1 MTTTLISRSDPT
13 AQLQRLFAPVAQD
26 LATAEARLR
35 GELRHREAFINKLAQ
50 HSFRMSG
57 KRLRPAL
64 LLLTAAAAGKVTEE
78 HTTLAAVV
86 EMVHTATLVHD
97 DVLDEADVRR
107 HADTVNARWNNQTS
121 VLLGD
126 YLFTHAFYLAST
138 LETPHGCRIIGRATN
153 RVCEGELLQTASAGN
168 FDISREEYLHIIDAK
183 TAALCSCA
191 CELGA
196 FYAAATENVVA
207 QYRDYGTDLGIA
219 FQIADDLLDLV
230 GDESAV
236 GKSLG
241 TDLAHCKMTLPLIN
255 LRDQCTLADRE
266 ELKRLCTN
274 PTPENLVT
282 IQTWLDDSGEI
293 AAARKTATKHAE
305 KAAKRIAALRPKSSD
320 NGSARQ
326 SLAHESLMAL
336 AEFVIA
342 RNA

>member
-1 MTTTLISRSDPT
+1 MTTQTATPPDIA
-13 AQLQRLFAPVAQD
+13 AQLQRLFAPIAGD
-26 LATAEARLR
+26 LNATESRLR
-35 GELRHREAFINKLAQ
+35 DELSHQKPFIDELAQ

-64 LLLTAAAAGKVTEE
+64 LLLTAAASGKVTGE

-107 HADTVNARWNNQTS
+107 HTDTVNARWSNQTS

-138 LETPHGCRIIGRATN
+138 LETPHGCRTIGHATN

-183 TAALCSCA
+183 TAALCACA

-196 FYAAATENVVA
+196 FYAGANEKTVT
-207 QYRDYGTDLGIA
+207 QYRDYGSDLGIA
-219 FQIADDLLDLV
+219 FQIADDLLDLI
-230 GDESAV
+230 GDESDV

-255 LRDQCTLADRE
+255 LRDQCSPADRT
-266 ELKRLCTN
+266 ELERLCTT
-274 PTPENLVT
+274 PTPENLAT
-282 IQTWLDDSGEI
+282 IQAWLSDSGEI
-293 AAARKTATKHAE
+293 AAAR
-305 KAAKRIAALRPKSSD
+305 RIAVEYAERAADRIRSLKPESSD
-320 NGSARQ
+320 NGSARRFQ
-326 SLAHESLMAL
+326 AHQSLMAL

>member
-1 MTTTLISRSDPT
+1 MMTPTITRPDPT
-13 AQLQRLFAPVAQD
+13 ADLQRLFAPIAPD
-26 LATAEARLR
+26 LVTAETRLR
-35 GELRHREAFINKLAQ
+35 GELQHREAFIDKLAR

-168 FDISREEYLHIIDAK
+168 FEISREEYLHIIDAK

-196 FYAAATENVVA
+196 FYGDATESVVA

-230 GDESAV
+230 GDESAA

-255 LRDQCTLADRE
+255 LRDQCTSADRA

-274 PTPENLVT
+274 PTSQNLAK
-282 IQTWLDDSGEI
+282 IQTWLDNSGEI
-293 AAARKTATKHAE
+293 NAARQTAVEYAE
-305 KAAKRIAALRPKSSD
+305 QAAERIGSLKPESSD

-326 SLAHESLMAL
+326 FQAHESLMAL